1 MVMRISLNL
10 FSVDNVLTWV
20 SRTKKPRRQGTLKV
34 EVQIFDKNV
43 SLTSSQRELITRR
56 LQFALGRFDEK
67 IRGLWVTFSDVNG
80 PRGGND
86 KLCRVR
92 LRLHEKGEIVLSENS
107 VTIESAIARVADRA
121 AHKLSRL
128 IERRRIYQRNAIR
141 TLGFS

>member
-1 MVMRISLNL
+1 M
-10 FSVDNVLTWV
+10 
-20 SRTKKPRRQGTLKV
+20 

-56 LQFALGRFDEK
+56 LQFALGRFDAK
-67 IRGLWVTFSDVNG
+67 IRGLWVTVSDVNG

-107 VTIESAIARVADRA
+107 VSIESAIACVADRA
-121 AHKLSRL
+121 AHKIGRL
-128 IERRRIYQRNAIR
+128 IERRRLYRRNATK